1 MSDIVVTPVPSQES
15 APKVS
20 SIELSPVVQEQPA
33 VVEQAPKE
41 SKPEPKLGPKFAEL
55 AKRERAQFQR
65 EESLKAQAAQLQ
77 PLQEA
82 IAQARKNPLKLL
94 EAAGLTYEEISEFI
108 LSDGESVLEDTS
120 VEKKLSDLQAK
131 IEAKEAAESKAKAD
145 SQQATVNQQIDAF
158 KQSISSEVASNPA
171 YELIHSLGQEDMVYD
186 VVLSHFNETGNVLPL
201 PEALQAIESYL
212 TEQSQKI
219 LKAKKFAGHGT
230 QAIAQPELKA
240 RSPFT
245 LSSKTDS
252 PTATPSSEHLTPQQA
267 RDRALSMLRFK

>member
-1 MSDIVVTPVPSQES
+1 MSDIEVPVTTLDLTPVKP
-15 APKVS
+15 
-20 SIELSPVVQEQPA
+20 QPA
-33 VVEQAPKE
+33 EAAVPA
-41 SKPEPKLGPKFAEL
+41 EPKSEPRLGPKFAEL

-65 EESLKAQAAQLQ
+65 EESIKAQAASLA

-82 IAQARKNPLKLL
+82 LANAKTNPLKLL

-145 SQQATVNQQIDAF
+145 TQQATVDTQIAAF
-158 KQSISSEVASNPA
+158 KQSISTEVASNPA
-171 YELIHSLGQEDMVYD
+171 YELIHSLGQEEMVYE

-201 PEALQAIESYL
+201 PEALEAIESYL

-219 LKAKKFAGHGT
+219 LKAKKFATPGA
-230 QAIAQPELKA
+230 QAITQPEPKA
-240 RSPFT
+240 KNPFT
-245 LSSKTDS
+245 LSRTHNS
-252 PTATPSSEHLTPQQA
+252 PSSTSPNENLTASQS
-267 RDRALSMLRFK
+267 RDRAASMIRFK